1 MVRTVDGKKKPF
13 GDDKKKISKNSLS
26 NVSASSSTMSGVR
39 EKQIK
44 PDFFYSKDEAS
55 DFNLYEKNRSDGNSV
70 IEKVFNFSRMNRPDL
85 KNTKLYDTP
94 IYNNYSTIQD
104 TFSASSDVIDK
115 LIEWR
120 NSDDNTKWKWLS
132 PLTLEEGD
140 RTNYNSMKYY
150 NFDGHNTGFVTDA
163 YKGKVSII
171 LLSPD
176 EFLSLADP
184 STEEWMKQDDKLT
197 DKMKRGVPI
206 DTPYI
211 ETRDGNIVYGHE
223 GRHRAISAKEAG
235 IKQIPVYVY
244 NRDKITPDMR
254 RKIVNSPMT
263 TLRRRE
269 R

>member
-1 MVRTVDGKKKPF
+1 MVRTVGGIKKPF
-13 GDDKKKISKNSLS
+13 GDDRKKISKNSLS
-26 NVSASSSTMSGVR
+26 NVSASSSTMGGIRFDS
-39 EKQIK
+39 
-44 PDFFYSKDEAS
+44 SKLGD
-55 DFNLYEKNRSDGNSV
+55 KIMGDGNSV
-70 IEKVFNFSRMNRPDL
+70 IEKVFNFSRMNDPDL
-85 KNTKLYDTP
+85 KNTRLHDSNAYKNSKLYYG
-94 IYNNYSTIQD
+94 YNTIQD

-120 NSDDNTKWKWLS
+120 NSGDNTKWKWLS

-150 NFDGHNTGFVTDA
+150 NLDGHNTSFLTDA
-163 YKGKVSII
+163 HEGKVSII

-176 EFLSLADP
+176 EFLSLADE
-184 STEEWMKQDDKLT
+184 SAEEWMKRDDKLT

-206 DTPYI
+206 DTPYLST
-211 ETRDGNIVYGHE
+211 EDGNIVYGHE

-263 TLRRRE
+263 TLRRRD